1 MSPIRARFRPSHA
14 AAVLALV
21 LGVAIAAPQAARA
34 QSEEQQ
40 LVTQAQWTLE
50 KMLKQKDFSHL
61 RKTLPKAQGVLIFPS
76 ILKGAFIFGAEGGTG
91 VLLAKTKPGDWSYP
105 AFFTLG
111 AGSFGLQIG
120 GEDKEVVFL
129 LMSAKAVNAVIA
141 SEVKLGG
148 DLSVSAGPVGMGL
161 EGSTTTAVGAD
172 MIAYSLSQGAF
183 AGISFEGAVVHE
195 RTRLNGDYYQGG
207 ATARQIVQQRK
218 FRNPGSDPLRGVL
231 AKY

>member
-1 MSPIRARFRPSHA
+1 MSQIRARFRPSRA
-14 AAVLALV
+14 AAALALV
-21 LGVAIAAPQAARA
+21 LAVALAAPQAARA

-40 LVTQAQWTLE
+40 LVTQAMWTLE
-50 KMLKQKDFSHL
+50 KMLNKKDLSHL
-61 RKTLPKAQGVLIFPS
+61 RKTLPKAQGILIFPS

-91 VLLAKTKPGDWSYP
+91 VLLGKTKPGDWSYP

-141 SEVKLGG
+141 SEVKLGA

-161 EGSTTTAVGAD
+161 EGSTTTAVGPD

-183 AGISFEGAVVHE
+183 AGVSFEGAVVHE
-195 RTRLNGDYYQGG
+195 RGRLNGEYYQPG
-207 ATARQIVQQRK
+207 ATAREIIQERK
-218 FRNPGSDPLRGVL
+218 FRNPGADQLRTVL
-231 AKY
+231 ARY